1 MANNIPENVGGRIC
15 MEVRICMNNIPET
28 VGGEFVCFS
37 KGMENCDP
45 EERSLSF
52 KEMITMVT
60 LKQKFPCKLQIKYNF
75 LQ

>member
-1 MANNIPENVGGRIC
+1 MANNIPEN
-15 MEVRICMNNIPET
+15 

-60 LKQKFPCKLQIKYNF
+60 LKKKIPLQTSNKI
-75 LQ
+75 

>member
-1 MANNIPENVGGRIC
+1 
-15 MEVRICMNNIPET
+15 MNNIPET
-28 VGGEFVCFS
+28 VGGECVCFS

-45 EERSLSF
+45 EEGSFSF

-60 LKQKFPCKLQIKYNF
+60 LKKKFPCKLQIKYNF